1 MFFLLPSIHIYGRN
15 PVWKDTGSVDLHDG
29 DHEDSVDVLPLS
41 TSEQN
46 QVSFFSVNVVAESE
60 LPLTHRLALVFP

>member
-1 MFFLLPSIHIYGRN
+1 M
-15 PVWKDTGSVDLHDG
+15 WKDTGSVDLHDG